1 MSADPP
7 NDEEE
12 PVAAKPE
19 PSVGT
24 LLLANLKVLLGVA
37 AFAVLAFL
45 AWKGLASLFP
55 EVAWLQGPRG

>member
-1 MSADPP
+1 MSVDRTS
-7 NDEEE
+7 DEEK
-12 PVAAKPE
+12 PVEAKPE
-19 PSVGT
+19 PSVGA